1 MYKRLAPVSR
11 LARIDQPHFDSKL
24 LSVDLYS
31 SGVYLSILGTR
42 CIMPRNVVCG
52 DIMLKWADWMIEL
65 A

>member
-24 LSVDLYS
+24 LSVALYS

-52 DIMLKWADWMIEL
+52 DIMLK
-65 A
+65 